1 MVLLK
6 RSNALVFPSPVFSP
20 AAWVPLRATTR
31 MMPVQVRFYT
41 DPACPWSWAAE
52 PALRR
57 LMWEFEEELEFVWV
71 MGGLARRY
79 GREYRDEEG
88 RIGQG
93 PDCFADLI
101 SHWLE
106 VAADGR
112 MPTDPR
118 IWTESP
124 LTSTYPA
131 CQAVKAASEQGAD
144 AAYRYLRRLREG
156 IMFERRK
163 LDHLD
168 SLIAA
173 AGPAGLDRE
182 RFEVD
187 LRSHAITEAFGA
199 DLDQIR
205 DPPQEA
211 RDAGAVRHTEGHERI
226 AFPSALFI
234 GEDGNRHGVWRF
246 ARSQTALREA
256 ALAAGAKQVNQGSLE
271 PLDAIHRFGRCATLE
286 LEVLAE
292 RPQPVVEAELW
303 GLARDWKLK
312 PVPALTGTIWE
323 LA

>member
-1 MVLLK
+1 
-6 RSNALVFPSPVFSP
+6 
-20 AAWVPLRATTR
+20 

-57 LMWEFEEELEFVWV
+57 LMWTFEGELEFVWV

-79 GREYRDEEG
+79 GSEYRDEEG
-88 RIGQG
+88 RIGEG

-101 SHWLE
+101 SHWLK

-131 CQAVKAASEQGAD
+131 CQAVKAASEQGWEAG
-144 AAYRYLRRLREG
+144 YRYLRRLREG

-173 AGPAGLDRE
+173 AGPAHIDRE
-182 RFEVD
+182 RFELD

-199 DLDQIR
+199 DLDEVR
-205 DPPQEA
+205 NPPPEA
-211 RDAGAVRHTEGHERI
+211 REAGAVRRTEGNERI
-226 AFPSALFI
+226 SFPSAVFI
-234 GEDGNRHGVWRF
+234 GDDGERHGVWKS
-246 ARSQTALREA
+246 ARSEPALRDA
-256 ALAAGAKQVNQGSLE
+256 ALAAGAKQVNDGELE
-271 PLDAIHRFGRCATLE
+271 PLDALRRFGRCTTLE
-286 LEVLAE
+286 LEVLSGK
-292 RPQPVVEAELW
+292 PPPVQEAELW
-303 GLARDWKLK
+303 AMARDWKLK
-312 PVPALTGTIWE
+312 PVSALTGTIWE
-323 LA
+323 PA